1 MFTTY
6 SLKGIRNVLLLP
18 GFIAVAL
25 FGSVLQG
32 EEPSEFPLTKRT
44 FRLGLSF
51 HPAHKKGETPGDL
64 QKALGEALTLA
75 GGNAELFSHWVVKPW
90 YEHWQEHYSWP
101 SVEKRRAYFD
111 LLAKHHNL
119 RPILNF
125 NFWDLSREPGR
136 GLVLRLAVPPDLP
149 ESTTLASPGFRR
161 RWITEVTQIVKE
173 FQPAYFSLGN
183 EIDSFYHYEENRAKD
198 FENYITLVAES
209 YDAIK
214 KVSPE
219 TKVMV
224 IFRYVE
230 MAEKKAYHLIE
241 KFDQKKIDVLGF
253 TTYPRFATP
262 ADIPAGY
269 YQPIVQRTGDVP
281 VAFTE
286 IGWPTMPGDAD
297 GKQHQAD
304 FLLWFLRETKQMN
317 LDMVVWAFL
326 HDLAPPDKKA
336 PRSSH
341 CGLLDY
347 YGQAKPAWS
356 IWQRVAHMPFV
367 KRVQEGRP

>member
-1 MFTTY
+1 MFALY
-6 SLKGIRNVLLLP
+6 SLKGIRNALLLP
-18 GFIAVAL
+18 GFSAVVL
-25 FGSVLQG
+25 FGSALPG
-32 EEPSEFPLTKRT
+32 EEPAEFPLTKRT
-44 FRLGLSF
+44 FLLGLSL
-51 HPAHKKGETPGDL
+51 HPAHTEGETPQDV
-64 QKALGEALTLA
+64 QRAMGEALALTGL
-75 GGNAELFSHWVVKPW
+75 NAELFSHWVVKPW
-90 YEHWQEHYSWP
+90 YEHWQKHYSWP

-111 LLAKHHNL
+111 LLAKHHSL

-125 NFWDLSREPGR
+125 NFWELSREPGR

-149 ESTTLASPGFRR
+149 ESTTLASPEFRR
-161 RWITEVTQIVKE
+161 RWITEVTQIARE

-183 EIDSFYHYEENRAKD
+183 EIDSFYHYDEGKAKD

-230 MAEKKAYHLIE
+230 MAAKNGYHLIE
-241 KFDQKKIDVLGF
+241 KFDPKKIDVFGF

-304 FLLWFLRETKQMN
+304 FLLRFLRETKQMN
-317 LDMVVWAFL
+317 LEMVVWTFL

-336 PRSSH
+336 PQSSH
-341 CGLLDY
+341 CGLFNY
-347 YGQAKPAWS
+347 YGQPKPAWS
-356 IWQRVAHMPFV
+356 IWQRLAHMPFV
-367 KRVQEGRP
+367 KRVREDRQ